1 MAGRED
7 DARGGVGAQVPG
19 LIADKRV
26 AVSEGVVVPFF
37 DRLVQWQR
45 NHGRHGLPWQQ
56 TRDPYRVWLSEVM
69 LQQTQVVTVLGYY
82 DRFLQAFPDVQAL
95 ARAHQDEV
103 LALWSGLGYYSRA
116 RNLLRCAQ
124 EICSTH
130 GGEFPRSSTE
140 LAALPGIGP
149 STAAA
154 IAAFCFGERSSILDA
169 NVQRVLSRVLGFGED
184 LSSARAV
191 RALWLRANALIP
203 GDAGPDAMSAYTQ
216 GLMDLGATVCTPRQ
230 PACAACP
237 MQAIC
242 VAAGQGTQ
250 LAYPVR
256 SSKLRRSAENWWML
270 VLRSAQGIWL
280 QRRPQQGIW
289 AGLHCVPLFTD
300 ERALRQAVASDA
312 DRLQHLP
319 AFKHVLTHKDLYLH
333 PVVLDLSR
341 NEVAT
346 APVAALEGGW
356 IADWE
361 AMGLPAPL
369 RKWLKAQQE
378 VVLPDTRELRD

>member
-1 MAGRED
+1 MAESL
-7 DARGGVGAQVPG
+7 GGV
-19 LIADKRV
+19 
-26 AVSEGVVVPFF
+26 FF
-37 DRLVQWQR
+37 ERLVQWQR
-45 NHGRHGLPWQQ
+45 RHGRHGLPWQQ

-82 DRFLQAFPDVQAL
+82 ERFLQAFPDVQAL
-95 ARAHQDEV
+95 AQAHQDEV

-124 EICSTH
+124 EVCGTH
-130 GGEFPRSSTE
+130 GGEFPRSSAE
-140 LAALPGIGP
+140 LATLPGIGP

-184 LSSARAV
+184 LSGVRAV
-191 RALWLRANALIP
+191 RALWQRANALIP

-216 GLMDLGATVCTPRQ
+216 GLMDLGATICTPRQ

-237 MQAIC
+237 MQDIC

-250 LAYPVR
+250 LVYPVR
-256 SSKLRRSAENWWML
+256 SSKLKRSAENWWML
-270 VLRSAQGIWL
+270 VLHSPQGIWL
-280 QRRPQQGIW
+280 QRRPLQGIW
-289 AGLHCVPLFTD
+289 AGLHCVPLFA
-300 ERALRQAVASDA
+300 EESALQQAVAGSA
-312 DRLQHLP
+312 ARLQHLP

-333 PVVLDLSR
+333 PVVLELQV
-341 NEVAT
+341 NVVAEP
-346 APVAALEGGW
+346 APAVPFAGLEGRW

-361 AMGLPAPL
+361 TVGLPAPL

-378 VVLPDTRELRD
+378 ATAPGTRELWD